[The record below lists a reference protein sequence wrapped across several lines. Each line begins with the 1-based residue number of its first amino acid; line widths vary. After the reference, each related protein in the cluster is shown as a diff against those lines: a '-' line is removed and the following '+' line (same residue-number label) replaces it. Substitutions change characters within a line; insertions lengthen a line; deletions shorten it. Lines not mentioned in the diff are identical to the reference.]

1 MSEFDLVVRGGDVVD
16 GTGAG
21 RSTADV
27 AVRDG
32 RIVEVGRVSG
42 AGRAEIDADGAVVA
56 PGFVDLH
63 THYDGQATWDS
74 YLQPSSWHGVTTV
87 VMGNCGV
94 GFAPVA
100 RADRARLVELMQGV
114 EDIPG
119 VALTEGLAWNWASFP
134 EYLEALEA
142 RPHDL
147 DLATQVPH
155 AALRVHAMGERAA
168 AREQASAEEVAL
180 MAKLATEA
188 VEAGALGFS
197 TSRTLNH
204 KSASGELTP
213 SYAAGLDELTA
224 IAGAIGKTGKGV
236 LQLVTD
242 FDDGSVPTDFA
253 LIRAMVAAAG
263 RPMSFSLSQGAS
275 RPERFREILAFVDQV
290 NAEGHRLRAQV
301 AARGIGIVLG
311 LDCTL
316 HPFTTNPAWQGLAHL
331 PAAEQARRMA
341 EPGVREEILA
351 AELAKPSD
359 LIGASFLQ
367 RFETMFELTD
377 PPDYEPD
384 PAEGIANRAAAAG
397 CSPAELAYDIL
408 ISEEG
413 RGMLYVPFT
422 NYVAGSLDGA
432 GEMLAHEHTVPGLSD
447 GGAHVGT
454 ICDGSFPTTLLAH
467 WVRDRDR
474 GNLSL
479 EYVIAQQARATA
491 EAVGLGDRG
500 VLAPGYKADLN
511 VLDLDALRLHKPQVH
526 HDLPAGGRRLLQR
539 ADGYRHTIVAGVPTY
554 HDGEPTGALPG
565 RLVRR

>member
-1 MSEFDLVVRGGDVVD
+1 MTEFDLVVRGGHVVD
-16 GTGAG
+16 GSGSG
-21 RSTADV
+21 GFTADV

-32 RIVEVGRVSG
+32 RVAEVGRVAGS
-42 AGRAEIDADGAVVA
+42 GRAEIDADGALVA

-100 RADRARLVELMQGV
+100 LADHTRLVELMQGV

-119 VALTEGLAWNWASFP
+119 VALTEGLAWNWSSFP
-134 EYLEALEA
+134 EYLDALER

-147 DLATQVPH
+147 DFAAQVPH
-155 AALRVHAMGERAA
+155 AALRVHAMGARAA
-168 AREQASAEEVAL
+168 AREQATVEEIAL
-180 MAKLATEA
+180 MAKLAAEA
-188 VEAGALGFS
+188 IEAGALGFS

-213 SYAAGLDELTA
+213 SYAAGLNELTA
-224 IAGAIGKTGKGV
+224 IARAIGGTGKGV

-242 FDDGSVPTDFA
+242 FDDESVPTDFT
-253 LIRAMVAAAG
+253 LIEAMVAAAG

-275 RPERFREILAFVDQV
+275 RPDRFREILAFLERV

-301 AARGIGIVLG
+301 AARGIGIILG

-316 HPFTTNPAWQGLAHL
+316 HPFKANPAWQRISRL
-331 PAAEQARRMA
+331 PVAEQARRMA
-341 EPGVREEILA
+341 EPALREEILA
-351 AELAKPSD
+351 GTVQTGN
-359 LIGASFLQ
+359 LIGGSFLD
-367 RFETMFELTD
+367 RFEVMFELTD

-384 PAEGIANRAAAAG
+384 PSQSIANRAAAAG
-397 CSPAELAYDIL
+397 CSPVELVYDLL
-408 ISEEG
+408 IRHAG

-422 NYVAGSLDGA
+422 NYVDGSLDGA
-432 GEMLAHEHTVPGLSD
+432 GEMLVHQHTVPGLSD

-467 WVRDRDR
+467 WVRDRDH
-474 GNLSL
+474 GALPL

-491 EAVGLGDRG
+491 EAVGLDDRG
-500 VLAPGYKADLN
+500 LLAPGYKADLN
-511 VLDLDALRLHKPQVH
+511 VLDLDGLRLHKPEIH

-539 ADGYRHTIVAGVPTY
+539 AEGYRHTLVSGVPTY

-565 RLVRR
+565 KLVRR